1 MKNLK
6 EMNVKTDGRKSGDKG
21 VLKPKTDGKKKK
33 LHQVV
38 KSDVNSD
45 NLIQNDRKSKRRS
58 YKDAVKSDKD
68 RKFKKSSDIV
78 KSENE
83 VKSDNENQG
92 EWTVVGKKKKKGK
105 SDKNVTVKVMKS
117 KNGNYWVSMIIK
129 KKH

>member
-1 MKNLK
+1 MG
-6 EMNVKTDGRKSGDKG
+6 VKSGDKG

-83 VKSDNENQG
+83 AKSDNENQG
-92 EWTVVGKKKKKGK
+92 EWTVVGEKKKKGKKQSEKGK
-105 SDKNVTVKVMKS
+105 SDKNVVVEVMRS
-117 KNGNYWVSMIIK
+117 GRGNYWIIK
-129 KKH
+129 KKN